1 MKEEQPM
8 SGSYHLLQYGITEPL
23 VCSACEAEFA
33 AGSTDAASLRNY
45 MRLDVGFTAYGVQ
58 VWCQR
63 HERNVCHVDF
73 DGMIHEADLRCLL
86 PAAG

>member
-1 MKEEQPM
+1 MGDEPMKEEQPM

-23 VCSACEAEFA
+23 VCSAVKLNSPREMMR
-33 AGSTDAASLRNY
+33 SLRNY

-63 HERNVCHVDF
+63 HERNVCHVDLT
-73 DGMIHEADLRCLL
+73 A
-86 PAAG
+86 